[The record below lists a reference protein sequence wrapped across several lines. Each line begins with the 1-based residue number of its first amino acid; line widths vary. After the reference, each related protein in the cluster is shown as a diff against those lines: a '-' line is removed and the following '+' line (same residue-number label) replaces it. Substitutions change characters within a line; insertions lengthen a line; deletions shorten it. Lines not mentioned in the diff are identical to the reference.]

1 MNKKPLNL
9 WLRILLSISAPV
21 AILLVWQIAGLK
33 GCINQAI
40 LPTLEK
46 VITVAKDLIL
56 NGTLWENIAVSL
68 GRVMK
73 GFVIGSV
80 LGIVVGIIMGLSQV
94 VYTILQTLVGIF
106 RPIPMIAWIPL
117 FILWIGIGDGFKI
130 TLIALGTFWSVL
142 LNTIHGIQSVDP
154 KLLEVASALEKNR
167 FIMIRKI
174 ILPAAL
180 PAILTGL
187 RLGMGVAW
195 SSVVASEMIAASKGI
210 GYMIMFAREMAQPA
224 KLMVGVFTI
233 GLVGLLIDTIIL
245 KLQKWLIKW

>member
-1 MNKKPLNL
+1 
-9 WLRILLSISAPV
+9 
-21 AILLVWQIAGLK
+21 
-33 GCINQAI
+33 
-40 LPTLEK
+40 
-46 VITVAKDLIL
+46 
-56 NGTLWENIAVSL
+56 
-68 GRVMK
+68 
-73 GFVIGSV
+73 
-80 LGIVVGIIMGLSQV
+80 
-94 VYTILQTLVGIF
+94 
-106 RPIPMIAWIPL
+106 MIAWIPL

>member
-21 AILLVWQIAGLK
+21 AILLVWHIAGLK